1 MALSG
6 RAVKLGRSRIPLG
19 KPSTPSLS
27 APGRELHAFSGY
39 NRAGGPEWNSPMYVF
54 ANEGPLIQVRARL
67 VRGADGR
74 TVKCA
79 RRKRTWGRPPRQL
92 FVIQLAE
99 ETEEWRH
106 RHGGRTREHELP

>member
-19 KPSTPSLS
+19 RPSTPSLS
-27 APGRELHAFSGY
+27 DPGRETSRVSGY

-106 RHGGRTREHELP
+106 RHGRRTREHELP